1 MRGSFVLALVL
12 AVILALAG
20 SLFVGASSQPPS
32 AIIQAALAG
41 DFRNH
46 VLETVLYIRLPRG
59 VLAALVGAALAVAGA
74 IMQLVTR
81 NPLASPQTLGINA
94 TAALAMVITIVLGV
108 NIGGTGAIPAFL
120 GAFIGG
126 IAVTIFS
133 IVTSRGP
140 VVLALAGMAV
150 HLLCTALIQALA
162 VLNERAVDVVFWMN
176 GSVAGAQWDKVRLAG
191 PILAVTL
198 LIVFLLSRSIQALG
212 LGREI
217 ATGLGLNYVRTMFG
231 ATILVTMLA
240 GTSVAVAGP
249 IGFVGLIVPHVV
261 RSIIGR
267 APAWE
272 FPLCALAGALLLVLA
287 DIGARVV
294 MWPTETPVGVLTAL
308 IGAPVFLLLARSVG
322 MRKS

>member
-1 MRGSFVLALVL
+1 M
-12 AVILALAG
+12 
-20 SLFVGASSQPPS
+20 
-32 AIIQAALAG
+32 
-41 DFRNH
+41 
-46 VLETVLYIRLPRG
+46 
-59 VLAALVGAALAVAGA
+59 
-74 IMQLVTR
+74 
-81 NPLASPQTLGINA
+81 
-94 TAALAMVITIVLGV
+94 
-108 NIGGTGAIPAFL
+108 
-120 GAFIGG
+120 
-126 IAVTIFS
+126 
-133 IVTSRGP
+133 
-140 VVLALAGMAV
+140 
-150 HLLCTALIQALA
+150 CTALIQALA
-162 VLNERAVDVVFWMN
+162 ILNERAVDVVFWMN

-198 LIVFLLSRSIQALG
+198 LIVFLLSRSIQVIG

-322 MRKS
+322 RRKS